1 MQRLMCVSQLYN
13 DRKVKTNKSQF
24 IELNKSELME
34 ELTMNR
40 YEEGMK
46 LIEESCGNRKDN
58 TIALSTIATGSGA
71 DGFPRP
77 SVRDV
82 SAYYEDGVFYVT
94 TSAKSNKMQQIAHNK
109 EVAFSV
115 CFEGIYGHGI
125 GENLGWVLEP
135 QNAVLRTK
143 LREVF
148 ADWYD
153 DANNEQDENCV
164 ILEIRI
170 TSATIF
176 RDHGAVRYK
185 LDLANKVEVE

>member
-24 IELNKSELME
+24 IELNRSELME

-94 TSAKSNKMQQIAHNK
+94 TSVNQIKCSRSLITKRLRFLFALRGYTDM
-109 EVAFSV
+109 E
-115 CFEGIYGHGI
+115 
-125 GENLGWVLEP
+125 LE
-135 QNAVLRTK
+135 K
-143 LREVF
+143 
-148 ADWYD
+148 
-153 DANNEQDENCV
+153 
-164 ILEIRI
+164 
-170 TSATIF
+170 TSDGFWNPKT
-176 RDHGAVRYK
+176 
-185 LDLANKVEVE
+185 LS

>member
-1 MQRLMCVSQLYN
+1 
-13 DRKVKTNKSQF
+13 
-24 IELNKSELME
+24 
-34 ELTMNR
+34 MNR

-46 LIEESCGNRKDN
+46 LIEESCGNKKDN
-58 TIALSTIATGSGA
+58 VIALSTTATEPSA
-71 DGFPRP
+71 DGFPRS

-135 QNAVLRTK
+135 QNAALRTK

-148 ADWYD
+148 ADWY
-153 DANNEQDENCV
+153 EQDENCV
-164 ILEIRI
+164 ILAIRI

-176 RDHGAVRYK
+176 RDHGALRYN
-185 LDLANKVEVE
+185 LDFVNKVEVE

>member
-24 IELNKSELME
+24 IELNRSELME

-77 SVRDV
+77 R
-82 SAYYEDGVFYVT
+82 ACLKIIWIWLF
-94 TSAKSNKMQQIAHNK
+94 
-109 EVAFSV
+109 
-115 CFEGIYGHGI
+115 
-125 GENLGWVLEP
+125 
-135 QNAVLRTK
+135 
-143 LREVF
+143 
-148 ADWYD
+148 
-153 DANNEQDENCV
+153 
-164 ILEIRI
+164 
-170 TSATIF
+170 
-176 RDHGAVRYK
+176 
-185 LDLANKVEVE
+185 

>member
-1 MQRLMCVSQLYN
+1 
-13 DRKVKTNKSQF
+13 
-24 IELNKSELME
+24 
-34 ELTMNR
+34 
-40 YEEGMK
+40 MK
-46 LIEESCGNRKDN
+46 LVEESCGNKKDN
-58 TIALSTIATGSGA
+58 VIALSTIATEPGA

-82 SAYYEDGVFYVT
+82 RAYYEDGVFYVT
-94 TSAKSNKMQQIAHNK
+94 TSAKSNKIKQITQNK

-115 CFEGIYGHGI
+115 NFEGIYGHGI

-135 QNAVLRTK
+135 KNAALRTK

-164 ILEIRI
+164 ILAIRI

-176 RDHGAVRYK
+176 RNHGAVQYN
-185 LDLANKVEVE
+185 LDFVNKV